1 MLSLLCSLLVLL
13 LHPSLSS
20 AEPPTAAAM
29 ARPGQPETGGDA
41 ASVRRIARFR
51 SRGTCQGTRVE
62 ARGRE
67 SNRRGQRLLSR
78 LSPLLLSA
86 PSLALAA
93 RAPCPRALP
102 RAILTTDARYC
113 SERARAPS
121 RGLRGVKGRSP
132 RLLFALLTLSC
143 ECFVGTF
150 GLLSL
155 WGPGIGR
162 ARCSE
167 EAGGGSCWCDKRW
180 VDVRLV
186 CLCVCGGARRVELR
200 SSIRPVA
207 VSPSA
212 ARHPAHASSFS
223 SSSPTPDHV
232 PCSRSHAASD
242 THCSNSVCG
251 RSSACVSSGNTSM
264 RVGGGGGD

>member
-1 MLSLLCSLLVLL
+1 MSGKRGFRWRRRQGGGASARRSRGYGGPLSLAAPSCARARNRRHAPCQQPRRRPLEGRGRARGERGRGGGEPVLSLLCSLLVLL

-20 AEPPTAAAM
+20 AEPPTAAAV

-186 CLCVCGGARRVELR
+186 CLCVRRSKE
-200 SSIRPVA
+200 
-207 VSPSA
+207 
-212 ARHPAHASSFS
+212 
-223 SSSPTPDHV
+223 
-232 PCSRSHAASD
+232 
-242 THCSNSVCG
+242 G
-251 RSSACVSSGNTSM
+251 
-264 RVGGGGGD
+264 